1 MALSPMTIQDSG
13 LQAILNAG
21 IDLDTN
27 PLYAVLLVG
36 AHTPTQAKALYSD
49 ISANEIVDAGY
60 VRQALTGA
68 AIAASG
74 KQRYFTSNPVSF
86 GSNVTLTAKYM
97 YILRGTAAAPVAG
110 DPILGWIDLN
120 EVGGNITAITK
131 ANPGAATSVAHL
143 LTSADTIVIN
153 NSDMDEVNRLYAT
166 VTVINADTFTLGV
179 DTLAAVY
186 TGRGGRFT
194 KLNNTTPATSNAS
207 SFTVTPQASSGWF
220 LVP

>member
-1 MALSPMTIQDSG
+1 MALSPFTIQDSG
-13 LQAILNAG
+13 LQAILNG
-21 IDLDTN
+21 SIDLDTSA
-27 PLYAVLLVG
+27 LYAVLLVG
-36 AHTPTQAKALYSD
+36 AHTPTQNKALYSD
-49 ISANEIVDAGY
+49 ISANEIADAGY

-74 KQRYFTSNPVSF
+74 KQRQFTSNPISF

-97 YILRGTAAAPVAG
+97 YILRGTAASPVAS

-120 EVGGNITAITK
+120 EVGGNISDITK
-131 ANPGAATSVAHL
+131 ANPGAVTSAGHL

-153 NSDMDEVNRLYAT
+153 NSDMDEANRLYAT
-166 VTVINADTFTLGV
+166 VTVVNANTFTLGV
-179 DTLAAVY
+179 DTTAAVY